1 MPNPSPNVRPT
12 QTLESTSAI
21 EFMERV
27 MASAQVA
34 ICVFDSAGRFA
45 MLSPRGAEVTGYPA
59 DELRG
64 KPSTFLVVPADKP
77 RIRKLIESVLTS
89 GESFPQTETTITCKD
104 GAQKLIRFDMG
115 PIREGEKIVGAVATG
130 EDISTIRRAEE
141 AIRRSSQELR
151 LLSSRLLD
159 LQDAERRRIARELH
173 DVTAQNLFAIHIAL
187 GRLLP
192 QSSEAQRSELQE
204 CIALCEQSR
213 EEIRTL
219 SYLLHPPML
228 DEAGL
233 VAALKWY
240 VGGFSARTGIK
251 VRLDSDHYTER
262 LPIDVETDLFRVVQ
276 ECLANVHR
284 HSGSRTASVELQ
296 RGNENVTL
304 TVQDWGHGMPREVR
318 HRRNLATVGV
328 GIPGMRE
335 RVGQHR
341 GRLEIKSGP
350 KGTRITATI
359 PYSARPRR
367 YEPGSR
373 EMSEE
378 SA

>member
-1 MPNPSPNVRPT
+1 
-12 QTLESTSAI
+12 
-21 EFMERV
+21 MERV
-27 MASAQVA
+27 MASTQVA

-45 MLSPRGAEVTGYPA
+45 MLSPRGAEVTGYSA
-59 DELRG
+59 AELRG
-64 KPSTFLVVPADKP
+64 RPSTFLVVPADKP
-77 RIRKLIESVLTS
+77 RIRKLIESVLTG

-115 PIREGEKIVGAVATG
+115 PIREGEKIGAVATG

-192 QSSEAQRSELQE
+192 QSAEAQRSALQE
-204 CIALCEQSR
+204 CITLCEQSR

-240 VGGFSARTGIK
+240 VDGFSARTGIK

-304 TVQDWGHGMPREVR
+304 IVQDWGHGMPREVR
-318 HRRNLATVGV
+318 HRRKLATVGV

-359 PYSARPRR
+359 PYPARSRR
-367 YEPGSR
+367 YELACG